1 MINHKLV
8 AICMVMGIHVKTKDR
23 IHNYFDYVVNYIFCR
38 VDAGDRTADIAS
50 MVFEAKNDNGYHL
63 SLLSEEKL
71 SETNYVK
78 LLFGND
84 VHLSKYKFES

>member
-1 MINHKLV
+1 
-8 AICMVMGIHVKTKDR
+8 
-23 IHNYFDYVVNYIFCR
+23 
-38 VDAGDRTADIAS
+38 